1 MDQMVEF
8 WQLALKNLEVAGI
21 GFAIFAMAYVSNMS
35 FSLYYNIKI
44 NHEMFSKEKLLN
56 SLFKIL
62 AFACGTVFLILATSL
77 IVPWASDNGLAIPVE
92 YSEVISTIA
101 TLGVCLSGALKYI
114 LEAFNKMKKILTVT
128 NEAQTVASSR
138 KEETGNGA

>member
-1 MDQMVEF
+1 MLEF
-8 WQLALKNLEVAGI
+8 WKLALDNLEIAGI

-44 NHEMFSKEKLLN
+44 SQEVFSKEKLLN
-56 SLFKIL
+56 SVFKIL
-62 AFACGTVFLILATSL
+62 AFAGGTIFLILSTSL
-77 IVPWASDNGLAIPVE
+77 IVPWASNNGLAIPVE

-114 LEAFNKMKKILTVT
+114 MEAFNKMKKILTVK
-128 NEAQTVASSR
+128 NEAQTVALSA
-138 KEETGNGA
+138 KEKKDGT

>member
-1 MDQMVEF
+1 MLEF
-8 WQLALKNLEVAGI
+8 WKLALDNLEVAGV

-44 NHEMFSKEKLLN
+44 SQEMFSKEKLLN

-62 AFACGTVFLILATSL
+62 AFAGGTIFLILATSL
-77 IVPWASDNGLAIPVE
+77 IVPWASNNGLTIPVE

-128 NEAQTVASSR
+128 NEAQTVALSV
-138 KEETGNGA
+138 KEKNDGA

>member
-1 MDQMVEF
+1 MLEF
-8 WQLALKNLEVAGI
+8 WKLALDNLEVAGV
-21 GFAIFAMAYVSNMS
+21 GFAIFAMAYISNMS

-44 NHEMFSKEKLLN
+44 SQEVFSKEKLLN
-56 SLFKIL
+56 SVFKIL
-62 AFACGTVFLILATSL
+62 AFAGGTIFLILATSL
-77 IVPWASDNGLAIPVE
+77 IVPWASNNGLAIPVE

-128 NEAQTVASSR
+128 NEAETVALSA
-138 KEETGNGA
+138 KEKNNGT